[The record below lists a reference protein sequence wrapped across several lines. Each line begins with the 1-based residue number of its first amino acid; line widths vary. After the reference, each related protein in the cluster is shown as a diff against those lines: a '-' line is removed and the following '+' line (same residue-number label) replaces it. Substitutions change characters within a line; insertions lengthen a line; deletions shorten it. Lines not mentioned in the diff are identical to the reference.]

1 MDIDVVLKALNC
13 SSNQLQKNWIMT
25 GYLKLR
31 HIGYWQSFSKTEFNH
46 VLEIHKEFFTASEA
60 NNYLGMHRTHITN
73 LVRRGL
79 IKPHF
84 YGNHNYSIRLFKKE
98 DVKKLLR
105 EGYGVQTPSEKS

>member
-1 MDIDVVLKALNC
+1 
-13 SSNQLQKNWIMT
+13 
-25 GYLKLR
+25 
-31 HIGYWQSFSKTEFNH
+31 
-46 VLEIHKEFFTASEA
+46 
-60 NNYLGMHRTHITN
+60 MHRTHITN